1 VGHKRIYGDEMWKRH
16 TCFLCWCGC
25 CICLWNEDRMEYS
38 ERQTCT
44 ENKSIET
51 TEDVSWEFLQSEF
64 SEENLMFWIAC
75 EELKKDTN
83 QSTNAEKA
91 RIIYQNYI
99 LIFSLN
105 KVSLDSQVR
114 EDIIRSLIDPSSMMY
129 DETQLQIYTLVCR
142 DSFLQ
147 FLKSLVYRKHFNS
160 KIWISVQPLDR

>member
-1 VGHKRIYGDEMWKRH
+1 MKKYVSSYCVIALSQNFEMILHSPEGR
-16 TCFLCWCGC
+16 
-25 CICLWNEDRMEYS
+25 
-38 ERQTCT
+38 
-44 ENKSIET
+44 
-51 TEDVSWEFLQSEF
+51 DVSWEFLQSEF

-99 LIFSLN
+99 LIFLLN

-160 KIWISVQPLDR
+160 KSQNHINSYKLANSKFFLP